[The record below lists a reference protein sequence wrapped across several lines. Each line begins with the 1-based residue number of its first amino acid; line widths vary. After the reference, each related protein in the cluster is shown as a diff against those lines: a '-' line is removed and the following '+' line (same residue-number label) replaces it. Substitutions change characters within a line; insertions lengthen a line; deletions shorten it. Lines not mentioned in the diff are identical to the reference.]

1 MGFFHNSGMGSLIG
15 SEGTKTLSEMLKVN
29 TTLTSLNL
37 SGEDELMFRTDNKI
51 MTIDLQGIPLEM
63 KEPK

>member
-1 MGFFHNSGMGSLIG
+1 M
-15 SEGTKTLSEMLKVN
+15 SEMLKVN

-51 MTIDLQGIPLEM
+51 MTIILQGIPLEM